1 MWNFD
6 DEYFDVEYFDVMMM
20 MMLMS
25 LITSLKLQLKL
36 CMPWLML

>member
-1 MWNFD
+1 MWNFG
-6 DEYFDVEYFDVMMM
+6 DEYFDVEYFDVMM

>member
-6 DEYFDVEYFDVMMM
+6 DEYFDVMM

>member
-6 DEYFDVEYFDVMMM
+6 DEYFDVEYFDVMM